1 MPTTVRAF
9 GAHDVRQ
16 PLVPL
21 TIERRDVGPHDV
33 RLDILYCGICHSDMN
48 YVGGAFG
55 PLPASPLVPGHE
67 IVGRVTE
74 TGSAVTRHR
83 VGDLVGIGCMVNS
96 CRRCENCRAGQE
108 QYCLGGRTLVFGSPD
123 PAEPGAHT
131 QGGYSE
137 AVVAPEDFVVRVPD
151 GLDPA
156 AAAPLLCA
164 GITVYAP
171 LRRYGAAPGSRV
183 AIVGL
188 GGLGHL
194 GVKMA
199 RAMGA
204 EVTVLSR
211 SDRKR
216 DDAEALGADHYA
228 VTGDGSAFADLANT
242 FDIVLSTVSAPISLK
257 DHLGMLRLHGTL
269 VSVGVTTQPMPLD
282 VFPLLQN
289 GRAYAGSLFGGIAE
303 TQEMLDFAAAHGV
316 SADIELIAAQ
326 DINTAYERILASD
339 VRHRFVID
347 GATFGGQSPD
357 PSGLPRAAAR
367 GRR

>member
-1 MPTTVRAF
+1 MPTTVKAF

-33 RLDILYCGICHSDMN
+33 KLDILYCGICHSDMN
-48 YVGGAFG
+48 FVGGEFG
-55 PLPASPLVPGHE
+55 PLPTSPLVPGHE
-67 IVGRVTE
+67 IVGRVSE
-74 TGSAVTRHR
+74 TGSEVTRHQ

-96 CRRCENCRAGQE
+96 CRACENCRAGQE
-108 QYCLGGRTLVFGSPD
+108 QYCLNGHTLVFGSPD

-137 AVVAPEDFVVRVPD
+137 AIVAPEDFVVRVPD
-151 GLDPA
+151 SLDPA

-171 LRRYGAAPGSRV
+171 LKRYGAAPGTKV
-183 AIVGL
+183 AVVGL

-194 GVKMA
+194 GVKTA
-199 RAMGA
+199 KAMGA
-204 EVTVLSR
+204 EVTVLSQ

-216 DDAEALGADHYA
+216 GAAAALGADHYA
-228 VTGDGSAFADLANT
+228 VTGDGSAFTDLADT
-242 FDIVLSTVSAPISLK
+242 FDIILNTVSALVALK
-257 DHLGMLRLHGTL
+257 DYLGMLRLHGTM

-303 TQEMLDFAAAHGV
+303 TQEMLDFAAEHGV
-316 SADIELIAAQ
+316 SADIELIGAQ
-326 DINTAYERILASD
+326 DINTAYERIVASD
-339 VRHRFVID
+339 VRYRFVID
-347 GATFGGQSPD
+347 GATFAQ
-357 PSGLPRAAAR
+357 LKA
-367 GRR
+367 

>member
-1 MPTTVRAF
+1 MPTTVKAF

-16 PLVPL
+16 SLTPL

-33 RLDILYCGICHSDMN
+33 KLDILFCGICHSDIN
-48 YVGGAFG
+48 FVGGDFG
-55 PLPASPLVPGHE
+55 PLPVSPLVPGHE

-74 TGSAVTRHR
+74 VGSAVTRHR

-96 CRRCENCRAGQE
+96 CRACENCRAGQE
-108 QYCLGGRTLVFGSPD
+108 QYCLKGHTLVFGSPD

-137 AVVAPEDFVVRVPD
+137 AIVAPEDFVVRVPD
-151 GLDPA
+151 GLAPA

-171 LRRYGAAPGSRV
+171 LKRYGAKPGAKV
-183 AIVGL
+183 AVVGL

-194 GVKMA
+194 GVKTA
-199 RAMGA
+199 KAMGA

-211 SDRKR
+211 SDSKR
-216 DDAEALGADHYA
+216 DAAAALGADHFA
-228 VTGDGSAFADLANT
+228 TTGDGSAFTELANT
-242 FDIVLSTVSAPISLK
+242 FDIILNTISAPVSLK
-257 DHLGMLRLHGTL
+257 DYFGMLRLHGTM
-269 VSVGVTTQPMPLD
+269 VSVGVTTEPMPLE

-303 TQEMLDFAAAHGV
+303 TQEMLDFAAEHGV
-316 SADIELIAAQ
+316 TAEIELIGAE

-339 VRHRFVID
+339 VRYRFVVD
-347 GATFGGQSPD
+347 GASFAE
-357 PSGLPRAAAR
+357 LKA
-367 GRR
+367 